1 MSVRNPRRPTWLST
15 LALLALAGAAWA
27 ATPSSRARGPA
38 GLPDSVLARIDAN
51 RQITVREF
59 RNAWSGVQPPTRP
72 DSLTPETAREFLNLL
87 VDKELLGARAIRE
100 ALPWS
105 QRESLSFHAFRD
117 QVTLKDRLDSL
128 LAGESR
134 ARVAAGQPA
143 GNPQELGVAVR
154 ETTMLRIHARFDEL
168 LASRLALR
176 WAAIPKPNSDSSMMA
191 QIRMMGEMPR
201 VEAADTA
208 KVIAWSDEGNVRTS
222 QLLDSWRQ
230 TDPFARP
237 RVEKSDQIRDLAKNV
252 LFERWLRRTATDM
265 KLDRRPDL
273 ARQVERRREY
283 QSVNRLVA
291 RDVDGRLKTDSTTMR
306 AWYEKNVDE
315 YRLPDIVDLTELVLP
330 TRASAS
336 TMYALLYDPVKAESL
351 LVQGRRTGADYHV
364 QVTLESDSVT
374 FRAAQRLG
382 RGAML
387 GPDST
392 ARGWRVARITGL
404 QPARRRT
411 FAEARQLVEHH
422 YREVE
427 GERLMRDL
435 LVRLRKESPVTLN
448 SKALSTLAGQ

>member
-1 MSVRNPRRPTWLST
+1 MSVRNPRRPTWLSA
-15 LALLALAGAAWA
+15 LALAALAGAAWA

-59 RNAWSGVQPPTRP
+59 RNAWSGVRPPTRP

-105 QRESLSFHAFRD
+105 QRESLSFQAFRD

-336 TMYALLYDPVKAESL
+336 TMYGLLYDPVKAESL